1 MIDPSMAFRSVASVG
16 LLIAAFLAPTAL
28 PARTED
34 RSPPL
39 RGAEA
44 IDGQSLKLA
53 DGRTLRLA
61 GIVAPDPR
69 RPEERQ
75 AAMRAKTALDALIRD
90 RELRAAAPDRRDRHD
105 AVLSHVSD
113 GDGRWLQGELL
124 RAGLVRVWTR
134 ADAPEKAAE
143 MLALE
148 AEARAARRGLWAL
161 PYFAILT
168 PDTAPAGLDRFQIVE
183 ARVVEVARVRGTV
196 YLNTA
201 ADWRSD
207 FTARIERPALVLF
220 AASGIEPAALKDRR
234 IRVRGWLRRYNG
246 PFVDITH
253 PQQIEVLDP

>member
-1 MIDPSMAFRSVASVG
+1 MTDPSMAFRSVASAG
-16 LLIAAFLAPTAL
+16 LLIVALLAPTA
-28 PARTED
+28 PTARGED
-34 RSPPL
+34 GSPPL
-39 RGAEA
+39 RGAQA

-53 DGRTLRLA
+53 DGRVLRLA
-61 GIVAPDPR
+61 GIVAPDAQ

-75 AAMRAKTALDALIRD
+75 AAMRAKAALDALVRD
-90 RELRAAAPDRRDRHD
+90 RDLTVTTPDRRDRHD
-105 AVLSHVSD
+105 AVLSHVHD
-113 GDGRWLQGELL
+113 GDGRWVQGELL
-124 RAGLVRVWTR
+124 RAGLARVWTR
-134 ADAPEKAAE
+134 PDAPEKAAE

-168 PDTAPAGLDRFQIVE
+168 PETAPAGLDRFQIVE

-207 FTARIERPALVLF
+207 FTARIERPALALF
-220 AASGIEPAALKDRR
+220 VAAGIEPAALKDRR